1 MCLLI
6 WFRQEQAFDYITL
19 LTILQCPGGDKAV
32 TVSKAEKAAIALC
45 AAFVLFF
52 AGWCA
57 RGVQRGGYYE
67 VTSDALLP
75 RQAASPTVQ
84 PSFVP
89 EVLVDLNTAT
99 LADLTG
105 LPGVGETRAQ
115 AILDYRAEHGP
126 FEHIEDVMR
135 VKGVGEGIFQQMEA
149 YVTVTVPEGGQT
161 P

>member
-1 MCLLI
+1 M
-6 WFRQEQAFDYITL
+6 
-19 LTILQCPGGDKAV
+19 

-67 VTSDALLP
+67 VTSDSLLS
-75 RQAASPTVQ
+75 RQTPSPTVR

-99 LADLTG
+99 LADLAG
-105 LPGVGETRAQ
+105 LPGIGETRAQ
-115 AILDYRAEHGP
+115 AILDYRTEHGP
-126 FEHIEDVMR
+126 FARIEDIMKVT
-135 VKGVGEGIFQQMEA
+135 GIGEGIFQQLEA
-149 YVTVTVPEGGQT
+149 YVTVSGTEGGQT

>member
-1 MCLLI
+1 M
-6 WFRQEQAFDYITL
+6 
-19 LTILQCPGGDKAV
+19 

-57 RGVQRGGYYE
+57 RGVQRGGYYQ
-67 VTSDALLP
+67 VTTEALLP
-75 RQAASPTVQ
+75 QQTPSPTVS

-89 EVLVDLNTAT
+89 EVLVDLNTAA
-99 LADLTG
+99 LADLAG
-105 LPGVGETRAQ
+105 LPGIGEVRAQ

-126 FEHIEDVMR
+126 FARVEDVMK
-135 VKGVGEGIFQQMEA
+135 VTGIGEGIFQQLEA
-149 YVTVTVPEGGQT
+149 YVTVGGTEGGQA